1 MDYKNLNINLV
12 DLPKVRVATGL
23 YSHWDSVVKINQDIL
38 NWIKEAYKEK
48 PKDSILD
55 SMEEVAYTI
64 DEATKSGGK
73 EFLITEDVYNRLNQF
88 FLKREFRIGGNGFNM
103 GNMLF
108 LSGLTP
114 VVSFPARTK
123 RLMEASPA
131 FKVVL
136 NDELKKPK
144 EAMRI
149 ADVDYDH
156 IIIELENSRHI
167 LSWDPIT
174 SQGLFD
180 YDFLKFASDEENIDI
195 MILAYAHLLLPE
207 YKKKTD
213 GIIDLLG
220 MRRPKIHLELGL
232 GCKDSMK
239 YAMEKFS
246 DNKHCESW
254 GMDEKECQIYLGA
267 ESDDMKDLKEAALNA
282 IKEYNLDRICVH
294 TPEFAFSV
302 SKYDLVKEYR
312 SLIIACLYAAART
325 FGGLNLK
332 VAKTLPTT
340 LEPVKEKIGD
350 YNFCMV
356 PCLINKFPKILTGIG
371 DGFAAVQAVKI
382 LS

>member
-1 MDYKNLNINLV
+1 MLYKNLNINLIN
-12 DLPKVRVATGL
+12 LPKVRVATGL
-23 YSHWDSVVKINQDIL
+23 YSHWDSVVKINENISD
-38 NWIKEAYKEK
+38 WVKKAYKEK
-48 PKDSILD
+48 PKDSMLK

-64 DEATKSGGK
+64 DEAIKSGGK
-73 EFLITEDVYNRLNQF
+73 EFLIAEDVYNRLNQF

-108 LSGLTP
+108 LSGLVP
-114 VVSFPARTK
+114 VVSFPTRSK
-123 RLMEASPA
+123 KLMESSPA

-149 ADVDYDH
+149 ADIDYDH

-167 LSWDPIT
+167 LSWDLMT
-174 SQGLFD
+174 SQGIFD
-180 YDFLKFASDEENIDI
+180 YDFLKFASDSENIDI
-195 MILAYAHLLLPE
+195 LILAYAHLLLPE
-207 YKKKTD
+207 HKKKTD
-213 GIIDLLG
+213 EIIDLLG
-220 MRRPKIHLELGL
+220 IKRPKIHLELGL

-246 DNKHCESW
+246 ENRYCESL
-254 GMDEKECQIYLGA
+254 GMDEIECRTYLGA
-267 ESDDMKDLKEAALNA
+267 ESGDLEDLKEAALNA
-282 IKEYNLDRICVH
+282 IKEYNVDRICVH

-302 SKYDLVKEYR
+302 SKYDLFKEYR
-312 SLIIACLYAAART
+312 SLIISCLYAAART
-325 FGGLNLK
+325 FGELNLK

-340 LEPVKEKIGD
+340 LEPIKEKIGD
-350 YNFCMV
+350 YNFCLV

>member
-1 MDYKNLNINLV
+1 MLYKNLNINLIN
-12 DLPKVRVATGL
+12 LPKVRVATGL
-23 YSHWDSVVKINQDIL
+23 YSHWDSVVKISEDIL
-38 NWIKEAYKEK
+38 DWVKKAYKEK
-48 PKDSILD
+48 PKGSILN

-64 DEATKSGGK
+64 DNAIKNGGK

-88 FLKREFRIGGNGFNM
+88 FMKREFRIGGNGFNM

-108 LSGLTP
+108 LSGLVP
-114 VVSFPARTK
+114 VVSFPTRSK
-123 RLMEASPA
+123 KLMESCPEV
-131 FKVVL
+131 KVVMNDRL
-136 NDELKKPK
+136 NRPK
-144 EAMRI
+144 EVMRI
-149 ADVDYDH
+149 ADIDYDH

-167 LSWDPIT
+167 LSWDPVT

-180 YDFLKFASDEENIDI
+180 YDFLKFASDAENIDI
-195 MILAYAHLLLPE
+195 MVLAYAHLLLPE

-213 GIIDLLG
+213 EIIDLLG
-220 MRRPKIHLELGL
+220 MKRPKIHLEIGL
-232 GCKDSMK
+232 GCKDSME

-246 DNKHCESW
+246 ENKYCESW
-254 GMDEKECQIYLGA
+254 GMNEKECQAYLGA
-267 ESDDMKDLKEAALNA
+267 GSANLEDLKEATLNA
-282 IKEYNLDRICVH
+282 IKEYNVDRICVH

-312 SLIIACLYAAART
+312 SLIISCLYAAART
-325 FGGLNLK
+325 FGELNLK
-332 VAKTLPTT
+332 VAKTLPTA
-340 LEPVKEKIGD
+340 LEPVKEKVGD